1 MSANIYPDASL
12 LEGRLQFWRREIVRC
27 LDKPTFLSQLAAKDV
42 FNEDEKSRL
51 HEKYHN
57 STTAE
62 AAEAVLDSFL
72 ESSAPN
78 KWISFLNSLEQEE
91 LIYVKSL
98 LEEDD
103 VDSEENRLRGR
114 KLIRLFGPELE
125 KTINPIDI
133 ISSLVSK
140 KAITELD
147 RDEVLNL
154 CQSKSR
160 LYGIM
165 CLLRRMQSQIRPR
178 EWYYAFLCAL
188 RDNDYTSECELLEP
202 DFLECPHMFDP
213 ENICGTL
220 TDGVKEQHT
229 FKQCG
234 TSEAKSQCNQSL
246 EVKDEAKVLSYSSTG
261 CGATLSEKDSNS
273 VHEVD
278 AVHEV
283 VAAHEADAV
292 HEVDAVQ
299 SDEDEFDSD
308 SEYQDDFQNPDLG
321 LRDYQYELAERA
333 IQGENTIIC
342 AETGTGKTW
351 VAMHIVSEHLSK
363 ATKGTRKVVVMAR
376 TGILIRQQFDRFKK
390 CFPKYNTK
398 FISGGEDESAML
410 HVFVEDVDILCFTP
424 QILVNNLQN
433 GNIPSLAVFSLLIF
447 DECHHTKGSGAYGEL
462 ARWYLTEKF
471 DRVAGLPQIV
481 GLTASIG
488 VGNSKN
494 EEDAVEYITKVCAAL
509 DVKRLSTVERC
520 RTSFEKH
527 VNTPKEYTIKMTVRP
542 NDPCKNL
549 LIENMIKTEEILI
562 DNCVCEPGI
571 IDILDKKPRER
582 GSLAYYG
589 WTIQIDKKAKQCDDD
604 PDILRVIT
612 TCATY
617 LNVYGSALEVNT
629 LLQTRDVLKYLAN
642 ETKEEVERRSKFT
655 DKEKELLGNF
665 KELQKDQIN
674 ISRDVDAANPNVG
687 IICDQLTKIFKEK
700 GPDSRAMVFVQA
712 RATCIALADILNNRL
727 AYKARCL
734 YGKLHIG
741 SMKGMSQEFQTEVL
755 HRFKEGRF
763 KIIVCTSVA
772 IEGIDV
778 PDCNIVINYNYS
790 GNEITKIQMRGRSR
804 RHDASTLTLG
814 NEKLVEKDKVNVYKA
829 NLINRAMD
837 IFKKMD
843 IHELEHELDFYQR
856 EEVRKQI
863 HKTNLLGSMRNRQST
878 DDMEVLCGKCTKY
891 ICHTSRM
898 RALPHNQYVVI
909 TEKFCDQIDRK
920 PHPKPTQYAGFLK
933 KEKMSCKSCGQEW
946 GMIAD
951 KLGFELFVL
960 RLESVLFREEYSGK
974 TNTFQKWDL
983 APKITECNFDEITKM
998 LAYQTRMK

>member
-220 TDGVKEQHT
+220 TDG
-229 FKQCG
+229 
-234 TSEAKSQCNQSL
+234 
-246 EVKDEAKVLSYSSTG
+246 
-261 CGATLSEKDSNS
+261 
-273 VHEVD
+273 
-278 AVHEV
+278 
-283 VAAHEADAV
+283 ADAV

-308 SEYQDDFQNPDLG
+308 SEYQDDFQ
-321 LRDYQYELAERA
+321 R
-333 IQGENTIIC
+333 
-342 AETGTGKTW
+342 
-351 VAMHIVSEHLSK
+351 
-363 ATKGTRKVVVMAR
+363 TRKVVVMAR

-527 VNTPKEYTIKMTVRP
+527 
-542 NDPCKNL
+542 
-549 LIENMIKTEEILI
+549 
-562 DNCVCEPGI
+562 
-571 IDILDKKPRER
+571 
-582 GSLAYYG
+582 
-589 WTIQIDKKAKQCDDD
+589 
-604 PDILRVIT
+604 
-612 TCATY
+612 
-617 LNVYGSALEVNT
+617 VYGSALEVNT